1 MADDRHEA
9 YRAMFTRTKIR
20 EILER
25 LEHQEA
31 VDFVYRCIENALLDE
46 GAWTTVNNII
56 AQTQNEDEQ
65 S

>member
-25 LEHQEA
+25 LEPHEA